1 MKKNLKK
8 MLVMFI
14 LVLSMLALAACSSS
28 DDDDDEGGSSRRRR
42 SENVEPTDEP
52 EPTTDPT
59 NVPAPTNE
67 PADTPIPT
75 EPVVTPDQK
84 EEDIIGNGTFTT
96 PSGEPEIIITDVPEP
111 TDEPEP
117 TDDPEPT
124 DEPEPIGAPYYSSSN
139 ILEVKYTGFDG
150 IDEKAKSVAA
160 EFGNAFV
167 TGNKETILKTLA
179 YDTDKLE
186 TLNRELDEYT
196 GLVGDFSS
204 EIEALG
210 IDPATVDI
218 TTLLSINPI
227 GGKTINTAE
236 AVSWMQLED
245 TYVDDIT
252 EWDNF
257 CVISTEMQGSILSL
271 LDYDLSDE
279 GINFVLA
286 ERNGEYKVLTAT
298 FYEDYGNDDPEPVN
312 NDEDIIN
319 IKGKLYQFN
328 GNETADEIIDI
339 FNKGFEDL
347 DFYTM
352 LSCVAVDNDHLV
364 DAVKD
369 NEEAIS
375 AFELYKTLGSG
386 LTVSAERGEAQ
397 PVDEEE
403 LGDVREECET
413 VNDPENITDVVK
425 YDVTYSYSMAGQ
437 SDTEIETVYVG
448 KYNGEYRVVKCF
460 IFD

>member
-1 MKKNLKK
+1 
-8 MLVMFI
+8 MFI

-75 EPVVTPDQK
+75 ELVVTPDQK

-111 TDEPEP
+111 TDEPEA

-124 DEPEPIGAPYYSSSN
+124 DEPEPTGAPYYSSSN

-150 IDEKAKSVAA
+150 IDYDAKTVAE
-160 EFGNAFV
+160 EFGTAFL
-167 TGNKETILKTLA
+167 TGDKEAILRTLA
-179 YDTDKLE
+179 YDEDKLE
-186 TLNRELDEYT
+186 TLDQELDEFS
-196 GLVGDFSS
+196 GLMGDFTD
-204 EIEALG
+204 EYQTLG
-210 IDPATVDI
+210 IDPETFDI
-218 TTLLSINPI
+218 STMLYLEPV
-227 GGKTINTAE
+227 GGKTVDAKE
-236 AVSWMQLED
+236 AVSWMQLAD

-257 CVISTEMQGSILSL
+257 CVISTEMKGTLVSL
-271 LDYDLSDE
+271 LGYDLDE
-279 GINFVLA
+279 GINFVIA

-298 FYEDYGNDDPEPVN
+298 FYDDYGYDEPEPVTD
-312 NDEDIIN
+312 DEELIN

-328 GNETADEIIDI
+328 GSETADEIIDM

-352 LSCVAVDNDHLV
+352 ISCVAIDDDHLV

-375 AFELYKTLGSG
+375 MFELYRTMGGG
-386 LTVSAERGEAQ
+386 LTVTAERGEAQ
-397 PVDEEE
+397 SVDEEE
-403 LGDVREECET
+403 LGDIRMECET
-413 VNDPENITDVVK
+413 VNDTENITDVVK
-425 YDVTYSYSMAGQ
+425 YDVTYSYAMTVQGETQ

-448 KYNGEYRVVKCF
+448 KYNGEYRIVKCF